1 MAKVQFSQEGGV
13 GEIVLTDPPLNLFD
27 LELARDLA
35 EATEQARDSD
45 ARAILVRAE
54 GRELLCRARTWRYS
68 STVTRPR
75 LAS

>member
-1 MAKVQFSQEGGV
+1 MAKAQFSQEGGV

-35 EATEQARDSD
+35 EATERARDSD

-54 GRELLCRARTWRYS
+54 GGTSPPGRTWRYS
-68 STVTRPR
+68 STVTRRR
-75 LAS
+75 LGS